1 MEHEEGSSSIV
12 TKYPASVQLGEKEVQ
27 APKVEVAVV
36 DEADIPQVLWS
47 DHMYLGT
54 LRVKLTE
61 DWEIVVIPLRN
72 YLLRWWKIRITRTVY
87 LYGSGN
93 LYKVC
98 LKPKLM
104 G

>member
-1 MEHEEGSSSIV
+1 MG
-12 TKYPASVQLGEKEVQ
+12 
-27 APKVEVAVV
+27 VAVV

-72 YLLRWWKIRITRTVY
+72 YLLR
-87 LYGSGN
+87 
-93 LYKVC
+93 
-98 LKPKLM
+98 
-104 G
+104 